1 MPHSTELQT
10 ATSNMAQSDAA
21 RLLGLVLRTCQA
33 LQAMVASLE
42 ALDSVLLRFE
52 QLATPGERPTE
63 LLAGTCDT
71 VARVISL
78 LRREGPPLLFRAQAL
93 RLRLRLQGYAS
104 ASPATVA
111 MRRLHAD
118 LDGLAAFRME
128 DAAHWG
134 FIVRRLRTNTM
145 VLLAEFDA
153 QRRGMSLPEAQPA
166 PPPLEAP
173 APIALAR

>member
-10 ATSNMAQSDAA
+10 ATSNVAQSDAA
-21 RLLGLVLRTCQA
+21 GLLRLVLRTCQA

-52 QLATPGERPTE
+52 QLAAPGEQPTE

-71 VARVISL
+71 VSRVISL

-118 LDGLAAFRME
+118 LVGLAAFRME

-145 VLLAEFDA
+145 VLLAEFDT
-153 QRRGMSLPEAQPA
+153 QRRGMPEAQPA